1 MTEIDRKHDER
12 RARSTPEGSAEID
25 RTLVA
30 LADPT
35 RRQVVDLLRK
45 QPRRASDIADAIGAS
60 RPAMSRHLR
69 VLRHSGLIETTTG
82 DAADDARERVYR
94 LKPEPFQTLRAW
106 LEEVEAFW
114 TVELQ
119 SFKDHVE
126 RTRGDRRR

>member
-1 MTEIDRKHDER
+1 MV
-12 RARSTPEGSAEID
+12 RATPQAQPLVTANVD
-25 RTLVA
+25 TTLVA

-35 RRQVVDLLRK
+35 RRQVIDLLRRE
-45 QPRRASDIADAIGAS
+45 PRRASDLADAVGAS

-69 VLRHSGLIETTTG
+69 VLRKTGLVETIHG
-82 DAADDARERVYR
+82 DEHAEDGDARERVYQLR
-94 LKPEPFQTLRAW
+94 HEPFQTLREW

-126 RTRGDRRR
+126 RKK